1 MASWAEVLGDG
12 AIRREEAL
20 GVPWRLEA
28 LHPPFSLARQLVGVL
43 GAVVQVAML
52 PMLDTGEEVPLRRAV
67 AFQLVGDERP
77 WRVRQAFEQLPE
89 ELFGRMLVPPT
100 LHQDIEDVPLLID
113 RSPEIVSLAVNR
125 EKDFIQMP
133 RVTWL
138 GAPATQLV
146 RVGLTKLAPPLANR
160 FIRHE
165 DAAGKQ

>member
-1 MASWAEVLGDG
+1 
-12 AIRREEAL
+12 
-20 GVPWRLEA
+20 
-28 LHPPFSLARQLVGVL
+28 
-43 GAVVQVAML
+43 ML

-67 AFQLVGDERP
+67 AFQLVGDEHP
-77 WRVRQAFEQLPE
+77 WRVRQTFEQLPE

-113 RSPEIVSLAVNR
+113 RLPEIVLLAVNR

-146 RVGLTKLAPPLANR
+146 RVGLTKLSTPLANR

-165 DAAGKQ
+165 DAAGKQQIFDIPVAEAEPVVQPHTMADDLDRKAIILVAVGR